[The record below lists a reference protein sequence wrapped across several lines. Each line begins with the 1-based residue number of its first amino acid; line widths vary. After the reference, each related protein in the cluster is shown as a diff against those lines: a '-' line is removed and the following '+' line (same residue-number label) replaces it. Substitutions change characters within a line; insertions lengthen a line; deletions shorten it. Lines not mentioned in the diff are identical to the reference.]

1 MVTTVS
7 IVLWI
12 VWAAVVIVTGL
23 LYAYRTALCRDEE
36 GQIFLDDAFAHEKAV
51 QTQIVSK
58 VNRLEPAIHASVIV
72 TGLVTLALIG
82 YYVWIGYKALFG

>member
-1 MVTTVS
+1 MVTNLS
-7 IVLWI
+7 LVLWI

-51 QTQIVSK
+51 QTEIVSK
-58 VNRLEPAIHASVIV
+58 CNRLEPAIRASMIAAVIMTV
-72 TGLVTLALIG
+72 AVVG
-82 YYVWIGYKALFG
+82 YYLWNGYKALFG